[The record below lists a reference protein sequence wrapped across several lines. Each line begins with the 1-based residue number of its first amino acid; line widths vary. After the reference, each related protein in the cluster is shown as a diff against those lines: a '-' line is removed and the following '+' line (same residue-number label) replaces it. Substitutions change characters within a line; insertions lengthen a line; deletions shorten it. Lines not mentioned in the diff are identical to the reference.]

1 MKKKKNK
8 KLEAFIQKTKLFLF
22 EERQFFF
29 FFFLLIFQHFLIISA
44 SSYGRR
50 LWKYEGKKYAAKR
63 REKNYNKVTKNF
75 LTSFFHNFIFSFQSN
90 IPKKYYFIHSKLIKL
105 TIFLYILVDLIL
117 AFFFFFFLIT
127 FPFSYG
133 KERYR
138 RAIFPSCLQSKR
150 DLFLFFSSLQNRWFN
165 NNNLSRA
172 TIQPVKHHFR
182 MELHRYKWLY
192 NEQQGISIRSC
203 PQYILYPILI
213 PIIIFIFGLIFT
225 K

>member
-75 LTSFFHNFIFSFQSN
+75 LTSLFHNFIFSSQSN

-117 AFFFFFFLIT
+117 AFFFFFLFNNIPIFLRKGKIS
-127 FPFSYG
+127 PRHFSFLSTI
-133 KERYR
+133 ETRSLSFLL
-138 RAIFPSCLQSKR
+138 FPSK
-150 DLFLFFSSLQNRWFN
+150 SL
-165 NNNLSRA
+165 
-172 TIQPVKHHFR
+172 IQ
-182 MELHRYKWLY
+182 
-192 NEQQGISIRSC
+192 Q
-203 PQYILYPILI
+203 
-213 PIIIFIFGLIFT
+213 
-225 K
+225 